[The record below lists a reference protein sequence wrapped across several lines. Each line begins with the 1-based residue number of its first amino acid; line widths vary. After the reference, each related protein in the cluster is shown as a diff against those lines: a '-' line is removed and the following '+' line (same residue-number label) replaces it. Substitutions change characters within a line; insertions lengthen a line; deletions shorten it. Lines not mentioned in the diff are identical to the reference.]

1 MVFDVDRDAND
12 EDDDHV
18 EIGVETEIEAEKSFA
33 ENPLRGGFCLYFAS
47 AINAA
52 AAATFDLLPR
62 ANVNLFGLLQINPI
76 LKTTHWA
83 DK

>member
-62 ANVNLFGLLQINPI
+62 ANVNLFELL
-76 LKTTHWA
+76 
-83 DK
+83 

>member
-62 ANVNLFGLLQINPI
+62 ANVNLFGLL
-76 LKTTHWA
+76 
-83 DK
+83 

>member
-1 MVFDVDRDAND
+1 MVFDVDRDVND
-12 EDDDHV
+12 EDDDHYA

-62 ANVNLFGLLQINPI
+62 ANVNLFGLL
-76 LKTTHWA
+76 
-83 DK
+83 